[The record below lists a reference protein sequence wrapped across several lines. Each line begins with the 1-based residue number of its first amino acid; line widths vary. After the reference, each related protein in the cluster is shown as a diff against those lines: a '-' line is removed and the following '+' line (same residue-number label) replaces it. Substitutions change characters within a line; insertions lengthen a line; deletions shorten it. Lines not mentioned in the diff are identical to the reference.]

1 MNFTDALFKEIS
13 NILNRM
19 QETDKFMDK
28 RIDILYEKINRLENY
43 NNIGSEVGSETG
55 IEDSKEYR

>member
-1 MNFTDALFKEIS
+1 MNITDALFQEIS
-13 NILNRM
+13 NILKKM

-28 RIDILYEKINRLENY
+28 RIDILYEKINRLENS
-43 NNIGSEVGSETG
+43 NNTSSEVGSETG